1 MRIFAQSG
9 HVTED
14 ALALQSLND
23 LGQIQAERVEDH
35 IRDCAECSLRYRETR
50 AFITL
55 VKGMAQLQVSKVGTN
70 CAVGAIRL
78 RTTPR
83 LNAGRAVS

>member
-1 MRIFAQSG
+1 MRIFGQSG

-14 ALALQSLND
+14 GLALHTLND
-23 LGQIQAERVEDH
+23 LGQSQAERVDQH
-35 IRDCAECSLRYRETR
+35 IRICPECTVNLRETR
-50 AFITL
+50 EFITL
-55 VKGMAQLQVSKVGTN
+55 VKGMAQTQQKRIGLN